1 MQSQNRSYRCFLCIR
16 DTVRCNTGH
25 FTAEADRTD
34 RDNSDYIRFAQEH
47 YTVVP
52 DIRFADYIVDSVG
65 SVEGCIGSAA
75 ADIVSCTAVAAVQT
89 VGCCQNAVVA
99 FACHAD
105 AVHSA
110 GLAGID
116 FSRLVL
122 FLLL

>member
-1 MQSQNRSYRCFLCIR
+1 MSLNIIQISYCYRRCSD
-16 DTVRCNTGH
+16 DT
-25 FTAEADRTD
+25 
-34 RDNSDYIRFAQEH
+34 DNSDD
-47 YTVVP
+47 YTAAV
-52 DIRFADYIVDSVG
+52 DYIVDSVG

-89 VGCCQNAVVA
+89 VGCFQNAVVA

-122 FLLL
+122 FLLQ